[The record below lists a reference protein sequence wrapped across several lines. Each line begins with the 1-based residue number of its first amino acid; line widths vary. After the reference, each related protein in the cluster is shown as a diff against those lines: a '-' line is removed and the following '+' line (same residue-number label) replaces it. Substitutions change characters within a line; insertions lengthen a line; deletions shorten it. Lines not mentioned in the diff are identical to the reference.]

1 MEGILGSARQKLF
14 AALIVLEIM
23 ILICLIVAGE
33 FSNAIM
39 STVLRIILLLAANFC
54 MQYNFAIFY
63 SVFAIYCCLYL
74 VDPIGLFLSGRNCAC
89 YCRP

>member
-1 MEGILGSARQKLF
+1 MDGILGSMRQKLF
-14 AALIVLEIM
+14 AALIALEIL

-39 STVLRIILLLAANFC
+39 STLLRIILLLAAYFC

-74 VDPIGLFLSGRNCAC
+74 VDPIGLFFSGRNYAVIL
-89 YCRP
+89 